1 MNPYRCMYRSIYI
14 YIHIFIYIYI
24 DTYIYIYTY
33 VCLRVDIYS
42 YIPVTLPVSME
53 FPEGPSVSSS
63 VDPIELQGVRR
74 DKVYLPDKVY
84 LTRIGSSTDVH
95 MNSHVFC
102 HVVFLREHARY
113 TINGSMYGC
122 FFLFC

>member
-1 MNPYRCMYRSIYI
+1 MKGRCVDDGGNPSIPLTCTVHVQ
-14 YIHIFIYIYI
+14 HIL
-24 DTYIYIYTY
+24 
-33 VCLRVDIYS
+33 V
-42 YIPVTLPVSME
+42 PVTLPVSME